1 MPPQAQPMVT
11 PAPAQAVP
19 PQTGKGKFLVPLIIL
34 GGLFVI
40 AVAVIIV
47 IALKH

>member
-1 MPPQAQPMVT
+1 MPP
-11 PAPAQAVP
+11 QAVP

-40 AVAVIIV
+40 AVAVII
-47 IALKH
+47 IFALKH